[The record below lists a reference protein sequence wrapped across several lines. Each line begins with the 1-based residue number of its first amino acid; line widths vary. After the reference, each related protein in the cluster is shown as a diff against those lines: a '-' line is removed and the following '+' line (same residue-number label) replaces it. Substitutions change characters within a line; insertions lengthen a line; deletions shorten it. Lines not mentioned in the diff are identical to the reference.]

1 MKINKYLISSAIVA
15 AFLSISHAYA
25 SEELAQSKNCL
36 ACHNTDQKLV
46 GPSFKEIAG
55 MYGGDAAAAD
65 TLAGKII
72 NGGGGVWGQIPM
84 PPNPGVSEEEAKAL
98 VDWILSMQ

>member
-1 MKINKYLISSAIVA
+1 MKINKYLISSAIVTA
-15 AFLSISHAYA
+15 TFFASQTYA
-25 SEELAQSKNCL
+25 NEELAQSKNCL

-55 MYGGDAAAAD
+55 KYGGDAAGVD

-98 VDWILSMQ
+98 VDWIMSMQ